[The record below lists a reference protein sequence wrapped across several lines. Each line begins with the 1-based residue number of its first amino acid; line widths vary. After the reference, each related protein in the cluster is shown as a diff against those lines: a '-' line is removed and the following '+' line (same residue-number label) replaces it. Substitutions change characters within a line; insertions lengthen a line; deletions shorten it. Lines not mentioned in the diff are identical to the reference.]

1 MVGRG
6 ELERAV
12 VDVLWDSPEPMTARA
27 VTDALTGRELAVTTV
42 LTVLSRLG
50 LPTTY
55 DPDAFGELVT
65 IMGSDKKTRSGTLR
79 FVVLDG
85 LARPGRLVGPDPAL
99 LAAAYSVVAGQPVRK
114 GPVDL

>member
-1 MVGRG
+1 M
-6 ELERAV
+6 
-12 VDVLWDSPEPMTARA
+12 
-27 VTDALTGRELAVTTV
+27 LAT
-42 LTVLSRLG
+42 LG